1 MSWRRRS
8 KKEKKQGEDGQ
19 TKMDRHLPFF
29 PFSFH
34 LFPFSF
40 FRRHAMAFVLVI
52 IALALPRILMI
63 FVKVLTDWFASA
75 YDTTIWPL
83 LGWVF
88 LPYTT
93 LAYMAAMLH
102 NNRKVDGWWI
112 LLVVAAVLVDIGA
125 FKGLRKK

>member
-1 MSWRRRS
+1 
-8 KKEKKQGEDGQ
+8 
-19 TKMDRHLPFF
+19 
-29 PFSFH
+29 
-34 LFPFSF
+34 
-40 FRRHAMAFVLVI
+40 MAFVLVI